1 MWLFR
6 RRAEIEAKA
15 TEDRERLLRLDAA
28 EREARELNARADK
41 AIKTLDA
48 RNARNH
54 WAETV
59 QLLIHGAA

>member
-1 MWLFR
+1 MGLFR
-6 RRAEIEAKA
+6 RRAAIEAKA

-59 QLLIHGAA
+59 QLWIHGAA